1 MYQVRVKRHFD
12 AAHALRGYRGKC
24 ESVHG
29 HRYQVVVCLETS
41 ELDETGLAYDF
52 TALKRAMDPIIERLD
67 HSNLNEVPAFE
78 EVNPSSENIARVI
91 YAELEGSIEGARLT
105 AVEVWE
111 SPDAWV
117 TYSPES
123 G

>member
-91 YAELEGSIEGARLT
+91 YEELEGSIEGARLT